1 MNVIAHHRVGGGQN
15 LKHHG
20 NTEGIRGHKGE
31 KAKSTENLPKLFNKK
46 KTPNN
51 TIYYTRDGEHARC
64 SRKYFFIILNDE
76 ICKISKCDLG

>member
-31 KAKSTENLPKLFNKK
+31 KAKSAENLPKLFNNKK
-46 KTPNN
+46 LILRFQT
-51 TIYYTRDGEHARC
+51 TL
-64 SRKYFFIILNDE
+64 SFIQEMVNM
-76 ICKISKCDLG
+76 LGV

>member
-31 KAKSTENLPKLFNKK
+31 KAKSAENLPKLFNSKK
-46 KTPNN
+46 LKT
-51 TIYYTRDGEHARC
+51 TL
-64 SRKYFFIILNDE
+64 SIIQEMMNM
-76 ICKISKCDLG
+76 LGVPESIFLSF

>member
-31 KAKSTENLPKLFNKK
+31 KAKSAENLPKLFNNKK
-46 KTPNN
+46 LMRFQT
-51 TIYYTRDGEHARC
+51 TL
-64 SRKYFFIILNDE
+64 SIIQEMVNIVGVPESIFL
-76 ICKISKCDLG
+76 

>member
-31 KAKSTENLPKLFNKK
+31 KAKSAENLPKLFNNKK
-46 KTPNN
+46 LL
-51 TIYYTRDGEHARC
+51 D
-64 SRKYFFIILNDE
+64 IL
-76 ICKISKCDLG
+76 KVGVTAISKRYE